1 MAEGPLAVFA
11 VFAGSALV
19 DRARADTALSLPAA
33 RRLAVSSTAR
43 HGLVPAAERAD
54 AAPSFTK
61 YLSVTARATRQALK
75 EEARVKAE
83 TRSSNGMRYQVRA
96 EAHGARRLI
105 QIRSGRTARPAS
117 RCAEFTLAV
126 SARPSER
133 PWLSRNVIRS

>member
-1 MAEGPLAVFA
+1 MKITSPCSSFAGHGYAVFNTVA
-11 VFAGSALV
+11 
-19 DRARADTALSLPAA
+19 DARAF
-33 RRLAVSSTAR
+33 R
-43 HGLVPAAERAD
+43 
-54 AAPSFTK
+54 SFTK

-96 EAHGARRLI
+96 EAHVERRLTR
-105 QIRSGRTARPAS
+105 IRSGRTARPAS